1 MPERIGILATHPVQ
15 YQAPW
20 FRYLADRVS
29 LTVYYAHE
37 QSPKDQAEAGF
48 DVEFK
53 WDNDLLGG
61 YEYRWLHNI
70 SSRRSKSKFLRYST
84 PDIYDIVRNGGF
96 SGFLVLG
103 WNYLSAWQAC
113 RACLQSAVPV
123 FMRGDSQL
131 GTRRSALLLLLK
143 RFVYPYGLG
152 RFAGHLYVGKRNRE
166 YLINYGVPAK
176 NLYFAPHFVDCGYFQ
191 TRAEAAESSGQCS
204 RIRREHGIP
213 ESAFVYAFVGKLI
226 EKKRPGDFL
235 EAIGRYLQQDSS
247 HDIHALVVGDGP
259 LGNSL
264 RKAAEALGDRV
275 HFTGFINQSEI
286 PAYYRV
292 ADVVV
297 LPSDARE
304 SWGLV
309 VNEAAACGRPAIVSE
324 EVGCRPDLI
333 DNEHTGFSYAVGDCA
348 QLLERMA
355 SARQVCTESLGAVRR
370 ALADNSD
377 QYSIPKATEGLLS
390 AIEASSNSR

>member
-1 MPERIGILATHPVQ
+1 MSERVGILATHPVQ
-15 YQAPW
+15 YHAPW
-20 FRYLADRVS
+20 FRYLASRVS
-29 LTVYYAHE
+29 LTVFYAHE
-37 QSPKDQAEAGF
+37 QSPEDQAEAGF
-48 DVEFK
+48 DVEFE

-70 SSRRSKSKFLRYST
+70 SSHQFKQRFLRYNT
-84 PDIYDIVRNGGF
+84 PDIYGIVREGGF

-113 RACLQSAVPV
+113 RACLKSAVPV

-131 GTRRSALLLLLK
+131 CNRRSAPVLLLK

-152 RFAGHLYVGKRNRE
+152 RFSGHLYVGTRNRE
-166 YLINYGVPAK
+166 YLTSYGVPVK
-176 NLYFAPHFVDCGYFQ
+176 RLYYAPHFVDCEHFQ
-191 TRAEAAESSGQCS
+191 TGAKMAELSGQCS
-204 RIRREHGIP
+204 RIRKRHRIP
-213 ESAFVYAFVGKLI
+213 ENAFVYAFVGKLI

-235 EAIGRYLQQDSS
+235 EGVRRYLQQDEGR
-247 HDIHALVVGDGP
+247 DIHALVVGDGP
-259 LGNSL
+259 LRNSL
-264 RKAAEALGDRV
+264 RKTADSLGDRV

-286 PAYYRV
+286 PAYYRT

-309 VNEAAACGRPAIVSE
+309 VNEAAACGRPAVVSE

-333 DNEHTGFSYAVGDCA
+333 DNKYTGFSYRLGDCG
-348 QLLERMA
+348 QLN
-355 SARQVCTESLGAVRR
+355 T
-370 ALADNSD
+370 
-377 QYSIPKATEGLLS
+377 
-390 AIEASSNSR
+390 